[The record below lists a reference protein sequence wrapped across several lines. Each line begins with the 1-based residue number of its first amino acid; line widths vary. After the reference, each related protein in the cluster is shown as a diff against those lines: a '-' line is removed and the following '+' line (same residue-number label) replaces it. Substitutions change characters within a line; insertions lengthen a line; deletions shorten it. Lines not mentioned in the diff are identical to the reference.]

1 MEWWDKIIVKYSKIN
16 MAEIV
21 ENQLMRRNENRRIVH
36 NLNDINKKMMG
47 HSTWDS
53 NPGPLSNI

>member
-1 MEWWDKIIVKYSKIN
+1 MEWLDKIIVKYSNIN
-16 MAEIV
+16 MAEIK
-21 ENQLMRRNENRRIVH
+21 ENLLMRRNENRRIVQ
-36 NLNDINKKMMG
+36 NLNDIKKMMG